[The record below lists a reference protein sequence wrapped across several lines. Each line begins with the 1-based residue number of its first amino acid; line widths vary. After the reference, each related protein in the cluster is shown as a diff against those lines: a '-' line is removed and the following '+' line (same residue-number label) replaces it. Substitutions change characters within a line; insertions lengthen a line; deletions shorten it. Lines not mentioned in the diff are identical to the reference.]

1 MTKTGR
7 TVPRQRWQFPPID
20 YTLVGAGAGLG
31 LLWALLSIPIG
42 AHWVDA
48 PVSGLGERVLAF
60 ALCLPLFAGLYLK
73 VALDRLGI
81 VWDPTPLILLAG
93 SAIGALAGLLVAL
106 RVNR

>member
-1 MTKTGR
+1 M
-7 TVPRQRWQFPPID
+7 PRHLSPLPQID
-20 YTLVGAGAGLG
+20 GSLVGAGAGLG
-31 LLWALLSIPIG
+31 LLWALISIPIG

-48 PVSGLGERVLAF
+48 PASGLGERVLAF

-93 SAIGALAGLLVAL
+93 IAIGALAGLLAAL